1 MNLKLINLERKMS
14 NVDWFYTVMSLG
26 LSWVV
31 LSFPY
36 LVEKAVKLFK

>member
-1 MNLKLINLERKMS
+1 MS
-14 NVDWFYTVMSLG
+14 NVDWFYTVMSCG

-36 LVEKAVKLFK
+36 LVELTVKFFK